1 MEYTA
6 DDLKKVEE
14 YAGLLMTI
22 TDIATL
28 LDFDEDELRDA
39 IANKLSGISIVYRK
53 AKIQTILELRSQEIE
68 LAKLGSPVAIELIQ
82 KYMIDQKLSENG

>member
-1 MEYTA
+1 MKYTA

-14 YAGLLMTI
+14 YAGLLMTL

-28 LDFDEDELRDA
+28 LDFDEDELRETIA
-39 IANKLSGISIVYRK
+39 IKHSGISIAYRK
-53 AKIQTILELRSQEIE
+53 GKTQTILELRRQEIE
-68 LAKLGSPVAIELIQ
+68 LAKLGSPVSIELTQ

>member
-6 DDLKKVEE
+6 DELKKVAE

-22 TDIATL
+22 NDIATL
-28 LDFDEDELRDA
+28 LDFDEDELREA
-39 IANKLSGISIVYRK
+39 ISNKLSGISIAYQK
-53 AKIQTILELRSQEIE
+53 GKTQTILELRRQEIE
-68 LAKLGSPVAIELIQ
+68 LAKLGSPVSIELTQ